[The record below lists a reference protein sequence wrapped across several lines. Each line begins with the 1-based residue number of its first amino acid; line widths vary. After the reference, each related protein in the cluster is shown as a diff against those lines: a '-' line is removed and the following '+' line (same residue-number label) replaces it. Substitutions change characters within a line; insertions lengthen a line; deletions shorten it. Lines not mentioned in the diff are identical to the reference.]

1 MATTLTVHPCC
12 QKTASCFF
20 FFCLFVFKGDHACP
34 SQYTLSRPVARVPIP
49 LRFFLFRFKVS
60 VVFLVPL
67 VLRNDRK
74 PGPRK
79 VGNISPCHSWEVAR
93 RNGKQKGSKSI
104 EKGER
109 RSSRTRTKQEKVNQA
124 EKRSCLWGWNLPGA
138 FSWMKIALT
147 GHQTPDQMKNSHFN
161 RHLLD
166 IILYYI
172 FMFIFVVIDYYYY
185 FFKQYFCI
193 TYFTFCGLGHVMWR
207 ASSTVLREFFFPPF
221 LQNIFSTS
229 SQIFGISS
237 STRTETFGEEK
248 KSE

>member
-1 MATTLTVHPCC
+1 MANKRDQNQLRKANAARAEQEQNRKKSIKPR
-12 QKTASCFF
+12 S
-20 FFCLFVFKGDHACP
+20 
-34 SQYTLSRPVARVPIP
+34 ARVC
-49 LRFFLFRFKVS
+49 
-60 VVFLVPL
+60 
-67 VLRNDRK
+67 
-74 PGPRK
+74 G
-79 VGNISPCHSWEVAR
+79 
-93 RNGKQKGSKSI
+93 
-104 EKGER
+104 GE
-109 RSSRTRTKQEKVNQA
+109 T
-124 EKRSCLWGWNLPGA
+124 GA

-172 FMFIFVVIDYYYY
+172 FMFIFVVIDLFV

-248 KSE
+248 NLE